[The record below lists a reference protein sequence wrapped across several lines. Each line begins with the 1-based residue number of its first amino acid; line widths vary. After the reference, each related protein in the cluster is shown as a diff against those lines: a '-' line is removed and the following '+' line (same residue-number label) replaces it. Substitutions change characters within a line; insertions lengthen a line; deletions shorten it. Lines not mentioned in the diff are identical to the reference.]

1 MPATQEVEIEQEQ
14 EPETPAAQRS
24 ASFNSMAD
32 KLNKAMAPFVEAAK
46 ESPAAPEPVKPVD
59 AKPPVTQ
66 ITIPPKLTQEKL
78 DATAKDLGTKEFP
91 AVALEEKKPEEELPE
106 SIRKSPK
113 ASEEFRKIQ
122 TTAKQFK
129 AESEKHAASV
139 KTLEEQLA
147 KLKTAPA
154 TPVMPPEFE
163 TLKKEHEELSN
174 QLKIAS
180 IERHPNFRT
189 HFENR
194 TTAAIEK
201 AKSILGP
208 EMTDKA
214 SKLAHLPPS
223 DYRAEQLDKMILE
236 THEASP
242 SKALFL
248 TDLIKDI
255 NAIAFDKEA
264 ALKKAQVDYDI
275 VQKHEQEQAQ
285 VAQAEQA
292 KKKES
297 FVAQALEASKDLEA
311 FRRGEDPKI
320 NQAVDEREKFIKSMF
335 NGEIDEK
342 LLPYI
347 PVLAMEA
354 TYLREQ
360 VLPSLRDENA
370 KLLKQI
376 QEMTQSAPRP
386 GEGSGQ
392 GQAPAPQAG
401 RGFIEKYKQLAPT
414 R

>member
-1 MPATQEVEIEQEQ
+1 MPATQESPVTEQL
-14 EPETPAAQRS
+14 ETPAQQRS
-24 ASFNSMAD
+24 ASFNTMAS
-32 KLNKAMAPFVEAAK
+32 KLNELMAPFVEAAK
-46 ESPAAPEPVKPVD
+46 EPSAPAQEPAKPVET
-59 AKPPVTQ
+59 KPPVTQ
-66 ITIPPKLTQEKL
+66 ITIPPKPVEKTPEPVVQQE
-78 DATAKDLGTKEFP
+78 AKP
-91 AVALEEKKPEEELPE
+91 PEEELPE

-113 ASEEFRKIQ
+113 ASEEFKKIRESERK
-122 TTAKQFK
+122 FK
-129 AESEKHAASV
+129 ADSEKHVLAI
-139 KTLEEQLA
+139 KGLEEQLS

-163 TLKKEHEELSN
+163 SLKKEHEELSN

-194 TTAAIEK
+194 TSTAIEK
-201 AKSILGP
+201 AKAILGP
-208 EMTDKA
+208 EMADKA

-223 DYRAEQLDKMILE
+223 EYRAEQLDKMILE
-236 THEASP
+236 TQETSP

-255 NAIAFDKEA
+255 NAISFDKEA
-264 ALKKAQVDYDI
+264 ALKKARDDYEI
-275 VQKHEQEQAQ
+275 VQKHEREQAQ
-285 VAQAEQA
+285 AAQVEQA
-292 KKKES
+292 KKKEAFLS
-297 FVAQALEASKDLEA
+297 QALEASKDLEA

-360 VLPSLRDENA
+360 VLPSLREEND

-376 QEMTQSAPRP
+376 QEMTQTSPRP
-386 GEGSGQ
+386 GESSGQ
-392 GQAPAPQAG
+392 GQAPAPTAG
-401 RGFIEKYKQLAPT
+401 RGFIERYKQNAPA